1 MRHLGSK
8 RLETDR
14 LILCPQTMEEQK
26 YLWSVLMIPEVNKYY
41 LTVPSFLKDKLKDWD
56 KQEKYYI
63 EGVNKANNP
72 DVYKWS
78 VFLRDDGECI
88 GMVTCQDIEG
98 QPDSI
103 RDVGWYLDPKYQGKG
118 YGYEAA
124 KRMVDYMFKEVG
136 IDEIR
141 TGAAIVNP
149 SSWRIMEKLGF
160 KRLDETKMVNYTYI
174 DGETEIYLYNLNKGD
189 YR

>member
-1 MRHLGSK
+1 
-8 RLETDR
+8 
-14 LILCPQTMEEQK
+14 
-26 YLWSVLMIPEVNKYY
+26 
-41 LTVPSFLKDKLKDWD
+41 
-56 KQEKYYI
+56 
-63 EGVNKANNP
+63 
-72 DVYKWS
+72 
-78 VFLRDDGECI
+78 
-88 GMVTCQDIEG
+88 MVTCQDIEG